1 MRYTTV
7 IWEPPTTAE
16 QISQLDAKIAEMEA
30 RGIYSELT
38 LVNEGT
44 RQVAI
49 RSWPELTNAEE
60 WCDFVLNI
68 GCSSASVDPVT

>member
-7 IWEPPTTAE
+7 VWEPPTTTE

-30 RGIYSELT
+30 RGITSELT

-44 RQVAI
+44 RQVAV
-49 RSWPELTNAEE
+49 RSWPELANAEE
-60 WCDFVLNI
+60 WCDFALNI
-68 GCSSASVDPVT
+68 GCASASVDPV